1 MSEDEP
7 KVGRRAAPRLRLS
20 LPGVLVG
27 TLGNYNC
34 IVTNISRTGALVA
47 INEPLKVGEQAY
59 LRCGML
65 NHFVIVIRQDRGLN
79 AIEFDNPLDD
89 ALVLELR
96 RFHESFEQHERDDL
110 MGTARSW
117 IIGENSGR
125 W

>member
-34 IVTNISRTGALVA
+34 IVTNVSRTGALVA

-65 NHFVIVIRQDRGLN
+65 DHFTIVTRQDQGLN
-79 AIEFDNPLDD
+79 ALEFDDPLDD

-96 RFHESFEQHERDDL
+96 QINESYAQNERDDL
-110 MGTARSW
+110 MDTARSW
-117 IIGENSGR
+117 ITGENSGR